1 MRIRMMLCAL
11 ALVAVEAVWGA
22 VGCDL
27 NDPDRDVRK
36 MFPESTGFK
45 TEYVSVAKAGGE
57 EMYRKLETELGDK
70 FGGIYETIDVP
81 YTAYTILK
89 DGQIVGYIHG
99 VNQKGKYGGM
109 QVFIAFEPDGRI
121 RKLTFQK
128 LTSRA
133 GKAFR
138 SETFTDQ
145 FKGLV
150 RADFAGYDPSR
161 KTIAPESKIASIKP
175 PAEGQEEDFHNCLR
189 GIKKNFVLTHA
200 LIIKK

>member
-1 MRIRMMLCAL
+1 MNIL
-11 ALVAVEAVWGA
+11 ASILLFAA

-27 NDPDRDVRK
+27 NDPDRDVRR
-36 MFPESTGFK
+36 MFPESTGY
-45 TEYVSVAKAGGE
+45 TTAYVAIDKAGGE
-57 EMYRKLETELGDK
+57 PLYSKLETELGDK
-70 FGGIYETIDVP
+70 FGGIYEKIDVP

-89 DGQIVGYIHG
+89 DGATIGYIHG

-109 QVFIAFEPDGRI
+109 QVFIAFEPDGTI

-138 SETFTDQ
+138 KEEFTDQ
-145 FKGLV
+145 FKGLT
-150 RADFAGYDPSR
+150 REDFTAYDPVA
-161 KTIAPESKIASIKP
+161 KTAQAGSKVAAIKP
-175 PAEGQEEDFHNCLR
+175 PTEKTDEDFYNCLR
-189 GIKKNFVLTHA
+189 GVKKNFLITHA